1 MRMYQQAIHNFA
13 ALLFVLFT
21 TISCQE
27 NTFYHSYQP
36 VTNTGWYRNDTLVY
50 QLPTTIHCNDYE
62 YELGI
67 RHQDSYKYRDIWLT
81 INQDTVHLYL
91 ADSIGYWKGN
101 GIGNMRQSMHL
112 ISIPSQD
119 SIQEIQ
125 IKHIMQDNPLMGIHD
140 IGIQIKER
148 P

>member
-1 MRMYQQAIHNFA
+1 MRMYKQVISNYA
-13 ALLFVLFT
+13 ALLFVLLT

-36 VTNTGWYRNDTLVY
+36 VDNTGWYRSDTLTY
-50 QLPTTIHCNDYE
+50 QLPSSIKCNDYE
-62 YELGI
+62 YEIGI
-67 RHQDSYKYRDIWLT
+67 RHKDSYKYRDIWLT

-101 GIGNMRQSMHL
+101 GIGDMRQSTHL
-112 ISIPSQD
+112 IAISSQD

-140 IGIQIKER
+140 IGIQIKY